1 MDPPSGS
8 DEGEIIESEQEKATT
23 SLPSVNGTS
32 VDRPSRTRVPAS
44 KASEGYEASRSYQEH
59 LPPARRDGSPPR
71 GEKRSHDADY
81 GYSRRGGGGGGY
93 DSRHMRAPREDR
105 SYDQR
110 RRSRVSYADL
120 DYVDPSEPHLRY
132 DERDA
137 ADDRYQYKRPR
148 TRSRS
153 PGRPSRS
160 DYRRARREHPEHDS
174 YRRGS
179 ADRRRSRDYSRGA
192 GWSRHHDAR
201 YESGQRQS
209 RPSPSTGHHEQRP
222 KPARPPRGEELS
234 AENGR
239 RYAKPRVKVNST
251 VLMDGIVLRT
261 ETASP
266 EKPPE
271 EDAQDVREP
280 EPLDEASLIEER
292 RKRREAI
299 KAKYKGQAPPLL
311 VQALRLDNTPATES
325 PSTPMTTSDSQPQSQ
340 LGNPTVF
347 EIESQ
352 GLTPIFLRVSTT
364 VRAIKP

>member
-1 MDPPSGS
+1 
-8 DEGEIIESEQEKATT
+8 
-23 SLPSVNGTS
+23 
-32 VDRPSRTRVPAS
+32 
-44 KASEGYEASRSYQEH
+44 
-59 LPPARRDGSPPR
+59 
-71 GEKRSHDADY
+71 
-81 GYSRRGGGGGGY
+81 
-93 DSRHMRAPREDR
+93 
-105 SYDQR
+105 
-110 RRSRVSYADL
+110 
-120 DYVDPSEPHLRY
+120 
-132 DERDA
+132 
-137 ADDRYQYKRPR
+137 
-148 TRSRS
+148 
-153 PGRPSRS
+153 
-160 DYRRARREHPEHDS
+160 
-174 YRRGS
+174 
-179 ADRRRSRDYSRGA
+179 
-192 GWSRHHDAR
+192 
-201 YESGQRQS
+201 
-209 RPSPSTGHHEQRP
+209 
-222 KPARPPRGEELS
+222 
-234 AENGR
+234 
-239 RYAKPRVKVNST
+239 
-251 VLMDGIVLRT
+251 MDGIVLRT